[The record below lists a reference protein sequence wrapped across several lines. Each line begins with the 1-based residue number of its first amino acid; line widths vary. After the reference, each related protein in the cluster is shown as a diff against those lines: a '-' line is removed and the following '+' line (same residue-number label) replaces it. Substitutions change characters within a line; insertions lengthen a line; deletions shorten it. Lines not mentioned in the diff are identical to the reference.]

1 MPAIQP
7 DTPISSATNSATSS
21 ADVALQLGETLRN
34 LRRKSG
40 LTLRQLGDL
49 TGCSESML
57 SKAERGHVVP
67 SLDLLSRVAQ
77 QLGTSIAGLFGD
89 ADEQSCY
96 VFKEGDR
103 PKLELGTAT
112 EDSHTVLERLI
123 PYAKGRQLNANL
135 HVVPP
140 GGGSAGVL
148 SHDGEEVGFVI
159 EGYIEISVDTETHL
173 VGPGGSF
180 FFRSDLPHRYRNIGS
195 TVARIVWV
203 NSPPF

>member
-1 MPAIQP
+1 MP
-7 DTPISSATNSATSS
+7 DTYCDPPKTS
-21 ADVALQLGETLRN
+21 ADATGQLGDKLRH

-40 LTLRQLGDL
+40 LTLKQLGEL

-67 SLDLLSRVAQ
+67 SLDLLSRIAM
-77 QLGTSIAGLFGD
+77 QLGTSVAGLFVE
-89 ADEQSCY
+89 APERSCFVY
-96 VFKEGDR
+96 KEGER
-103 PKLELGTAT
+103 PKLELGSAAHQG
-112 EDSHTVLERLI
+112 HTLLERLI
-123 PYAKGRQLNANL
+123 PYAQGRQLNANL

-159 EGYIEISVDTETHL
+159 EGYIEITVDSETHL

-180 FFRSDLPHRYRNIGS
+180 FFHSELPHRYRNIG
-195 TVARIVWV
+195 TTTARIVWV
-203 NSPPF
+203 NSPPY

>member
-1 MPAIQP
+1 MP
-7 DTPISSATNSATSS
+7 DTQADTPTDATA
-21 ADVALQLGETLRN
+21 QLGEKLRH

-40 LTLRQLGDL
+40 LTLKQLGDL

-67 SLDLLSRVAQ
+67 SLDLLSRIAQ
-77 QLGTSIAGLFGD
+77 QLGASVAGLF
-89 ADEQSCY
+89 AEAAEQSCFVY
-96 VFKEGDR
+96 KEGER
-103 PKLELGTAT
+103 PMLDLGTST
-112 EDSHTVLERLI
+112 EDGRTVLERLI

-148 SHDGEEVGFVI
+148 SHVGEEVGFVI
-159 EGYIEISVDTETHL
+159 EGYIEITVDNESHL

-180 FFRSDLPHRYRNIGS
+180 FFHSELPHRYRNIGS
-195 TVARIVWV
+195 TTARIVWV
-203 NSPPF
+203 NSPPY

>member
-1 MPAIQP
+1 MP
-7 DTPISSATNSATSS
+7 DTQADTPEDATA
-21 ADVALQLGETLRN
+21 QLGEKLRH

-40 LTLRQLGDL
+40 LTLKQLGDL

-67 SLDLLSRVAQ
+67 SLDLLSRIGQ
-77 QLGTSIAGLFGD
+77 QLGASVAGLF
-89 ADEQSCY
+89 AEAAEQSCFVY
-96 VFKEGDR
+96 KEGER
-103 PKLELGTAT
+103 PMLDLGTST
-112 EDSHTVLERLI
+112 EDGRTVLERLI

-148 SHDGEEVGFVI
+148 SHVGEEVGFVI
-159 EGYIEISVDTETHL
+159 EGYIEITVDNESHL

-180 FFRSDLPHRYRNIGS
+180 FFHSELPHRYRNIGS
-195 TVARIVWV
+195 TTARIVWV
-203 NSPPF
+203 NSPPY

>member
-1 MPAIQP
+1 MTDTQPNMPDAS
-7 DTPISSATNSATSS
+7 TEATVQL
-21 ADVALQLGETLRN
+21 ADKLRH

-40 LTLRQLGDL
+40 LTLKQLGEL

-67 SLDLLSRVAQ
+67 SLDLLSRISK
-77 QLGTSIAGLFGD
+77 QLGTSVAGLFAEATD
-89 ADEQSCY
+89 QTCF
-96 VFKEGDR
+96 VFKEGER
-103 PKLELGTAT
+103 PKLELGATT
-112 EDSHTVLERLI
+112 EDGQTVLERLI

-148 SHDGEEVGFVI
+148 SHEGEEVGFVI
-159 EGYIEISVDTETHL
+159 EGYIEITVDNESHL

-180 FFRSDLPHRYRNIGS
+180 FFQSELPHRYRNIGS
-195 TVARIVWV
+195 TTARIVWV
-203 NSPPF
+203 NSPPY

>member
-1 MPAIQP
+1 MT
-7 DTPISSATNSATSS
+7 DTQHDVPEISTDSAG
-21 ADVALQLGETLRN
+21 QLGEKLRH
-34 LRRKSG
+34 LRRMSG
-40 LTLRQLGDL
+40 LTLKQLGDL

-77 QLGTSIAGLFGD
+77 QLGTSIAGLFAD
-89 ADEQSCY
+89 AAEQSCY
-96 VFKEGDR
+96 AYKEGER
-103 PKLELGTAT
+103 PMLELGTET
-112 EDSHTVLERLI
+112 EDGHTVLERLI

-148 SHDGEEVGFVI
+148 SHVGEEVGFVI
-159 EGYIEISVDTETHL
+159 EGYIEITVENETHL

-180 FFRSDLPHRYRNIGS
+180 FFRSELPHRYRNIG
-195 TVARIVWV
+195 TQTARIVWV
-203 NSPPF
+203 NSPPY

>member
-1 MPAIQP
+1 MP
-7 DTPISSATNSATSS
+7 DTQADTPEDATA
-21 ADVALQLGETLRN
+21 QLGEKLRH

-40 LTLRQLGDL
+40 LTLKQLGDL

-67 SLDLLSRVAQ
+67 SLDLLSRIAQ
-77 QLGTSIAGLFGD
+77 QLGASVAGLF
-89 ADEQSCY
+89 AEAAEQSCFVY
-96 VFKEGDR
+96 KEGER
-103 PKLELGTAT
+103 PMLDLGTST
-112 EDSHTVLERLI
+112 EDGRTVLERLI

-148 SHDGEEVGFVI
+148 SHVGEEVGFVI
-159 EGYIEISVDTETHL
+159 EGYIEITVDNESHL

-180 FFRSDLPHRYRNIGS
+180 FFHSELPHRYRNIGS
-195 TVARIVWV
+195 TTARIVWV
-203 NSPPF
+203 NSPPY

>member
-1 MPAIQP
+1 MTDTQPNMPDAS
-7 DTPISSATNSATSS
+7 TEATVQL
-21 ADVALQLGETLRN
+21 ADKLRH

-40 LTLRQLGDL
+40 LTLKQLGEL

-67 SLDLLSRVAQ
+67 SLDLLSRISK
-77 QLGTSIAGLFGD
+77 QLGTSVAGLFAEA
-89 ADEQSCY
+89 ADQTCFVY
-96 VFKEGDR
+96 KEGER
-103 PKLELGTAT
+103 PKLELGATT
-112 EDSHTVLERLI
+112 EDGKTVLERLI

-148 SHDGEEVGFVI
+148 SHEGEEVGFVI
-159 EGYIEISVDTETHL
+159 EGYIEVTVDNESHL

-180 FFRSDLPHRYRNIGS
+180 FFQSELPHRYRNIGS
-195 TVARIVWV
+195 TTARIVWV
-203 NSPPF
+203 NSPPY

>member
-1 MPAIQP
+1 MP
-7 DTPISSATNSATSS
+7 DTQRDTPATSTD
-21 ADVALQLGETLRN
+21 ATDQLGEKLRH

-40 LTLRQLGDL
+40 LTLKQLGEL

-67 SLDLLSRVAQ
+67 SLDLLSRVAR
-77 QLGTSIAGLFGD
+77 QLGTSVAGLFAEAPD
-89 ADEQSCY
+89 LSCFVY
-96 VFKEGDR
+96 GNGER

-112 EDSHTVLERLI
+112 QNGHTVLERLI
-123 PYAKGRQLNANL
+123 PYAHGRQLNANL

-159 EGYIEISVDTETHL
+159 EGYIEITIDNKTHL

-180 FFRSDLPHRYRNIGS
+180 FFRSELPHRYRNIGS
-195 TVARIVWV
+195 TTARIVWV
-203 NSPPF
+203 NSPPY

>member
-1 MPAIQP
+1 MPDTQP
-7 DTPISSATNSATSS
+7 DTPEDATA
-21 ADVALQLGETLRN
+21 QLGEKLRH

-40 LTLRQLGDL
+40 LTLKQLGDL

-77 QLGTSIAGLFGD
+77 QLGTSIAGLF
-89 ADEQSCY
+89 AETAEQSCFVY
-96 VFKEGDR
+96 KEGER
-103 PKLELGTAT
+103 PMLDLGTST
-112 EDSHTVLERLI
+112 EDGRTVLERLI

-148 SHDGEEVGFVI
+148 SHVGEEVGFVI
-159 EGYIEISVDTETHL
+159 DGYIEVTVDNESHL

-180 FFRSDLPHRYRNIGS
+180 FFHSELPHRYRNIGS
-195 TVARIVWV
+195 TTARIVWV
-203 NSPPF
+203 NSPPY

>member
-1 MPAIQP
+1 MPDIQRA
-7 DTPISSATNSATSS
+7 TPEVS
-21 ADVALQLGETLRN
+21 ADATVQLGEKLRH
-34 LRRKSG
+34 LRRKSE
-40 LTLRQLGDL
+40 LTLKQLGDL

-77 QLGTSIAGLFGD
+77 QLGTSVAGLF
-89 ADEQSCY
+89 AEAPEQSCFVY
-96 VFKEGDR
+96 KEGER

-112 EDSHTVLERLI
+112 EDGQTVLERLI

-148 SHDGEEVGFVI
+148 SHDGEELGFVI
-159 EGYIEISVDTETHL
+159 EGYIEITVDNESHL

-180 FFRSDLPHRYRNIGS
+180 FFHSELPHRYRNIGS
-195 TVARIVWV
+195 TTARIVWV
-203 NSPPF
+203 NSPPY

>member
-1 MPAIQP
+1 MP
-7 DTPISSATNSATSS
+7 DTYCDPPKNSADATG
-21 ADVALQLGETLRN
+21 QLGDKLRH

-40 LTLRQLGDL
+40 LTLKQLGEL

-67 SLDLLSRVAQ
+67 SLDLLSRIAM
-77 QLGTSIAGLFGD
+77 QLGTSVAGLFVE
-89 ADEQSCY
+89 ASERSCFVY
-96 VFKEGDR
+96 KEGER
-103 PKLELGTAT
+103 PKLELGSAAHQG
-112 EDSHTVLERLI
+112 HTLLERLI
-123 PYAKGRQLNANL
+123 PYAQGRQLNANL

-159 EGYIEISVDTETHL
+159 DGYIEITVDNETHL

-180 FFRSDLPHRYRNIGS
+180 FFHSELPHRYRNIG
-195 TVARIVWV
+195 TTTARIVWV
-203 NSPPF
+203 NSPPY